1 MEPKIVKFGPVRI
14 AGYLHKTSHSNNTIP
29 AFWGEIMADGRHKKL
44 HEAGFEKCHSE
55 YGISFMVNENDM
67 DYVIG
72 VEIKEGAQVPEEFYV
87 CEIPEGEYAVFSVP
101 FCSADDPS
109 VDIQKTWGEVSEWL
123 DTSEYTHNDA
133 ASFELYFPGCTCD
146 TDTECTVC
154 NSGKMVCDIYISVD
168 KK

>member
-1 MEPKIVKFGPVRI
+1 MEPKIVKFGPVKV

-55 YGISFMVNENDM
+55 YGICFMVDEDNM
-67 DYVIG
+67 DYVVGI
-72 VEIKEGAQVPEEFYV
+72 EAKEGAKVPEEFHI

-101 FCSADDPS
+101 TYSLEEPSA
-109 VDIQKTWGEVSEWL
+109 DIQKTWGAAFEWL
-123 DTSEYTHNDA
+123 DKSEYAHNGVV
-133 ASFELYFPGCTCD
+133 SFELYFPGCKCG
-146 TDTECTVC
+146 TDDECAVC